1 MVVLPEETDDIRIV
15 PGKDYVTLLT
25 CTPYGVNSHRLL
37 VRGERTEYVPEE
49 MPLSAEGSGVTEKAK
64 LPVRTILMMAGGG
77 AAGVVLVMT
86 LLILFV
92 PFGRKKKKV

>member
-1 MVVLPEETDDIRIV
+1 
-15 PGKDYVTLLT
+15 
-25 CTPYGVNSHRLL
+25 
-37 VRGERTEYVPEE
+37 

-64 LPVRTILMMAGGG
+64 LPVRTILMIAGGG